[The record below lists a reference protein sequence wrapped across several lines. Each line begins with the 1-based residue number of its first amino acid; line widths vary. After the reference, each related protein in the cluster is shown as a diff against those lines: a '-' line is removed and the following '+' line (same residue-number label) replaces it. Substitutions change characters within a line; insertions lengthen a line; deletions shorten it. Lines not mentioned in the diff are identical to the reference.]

1 MRSGR
6 SIDLARRQVEHARDP
21 VLRVFEFEAAF
32 KTNIKA
38 EQRGLEQYLHN
49 LHAPPL
55 NKIRPISPLNP
66 KGPGYMRAALEFLE
80 KNQ

>member
-1 MRSGR
+1 LFKF
-6 SIDLARRQVEHARDP
+6 DTV
-21 VLRVFEFEAAF
+21 F

-80 KNQ
+80 KQ

>member
-6 SIDLARRQVEHARDP
+6 SIDLVRRRGEHLRDP
-21 VLRVFEFEAAF
+21 VLKVFKFDVVFE
-32 KTNIKA
+32 TNIKA

-55 NKIRPISPLNP
+55 NKIRPISPWNP
-66 KGPGYMRAALEFLE
+66 KGPGYMRAAMEFLE
-80 KNQ
+80 NNQ